1 MWCSKTNKRDAVGR
15 ILKKTIL
22 FLLLFFIA
30 AAGAFAKGNVDS
42 ETAKA
47 YFEIAQ
53 AYTEVSKYDKAT
65 EFYLKAAKDPAHK
78 NAAEYNLARVYGLQ
92 GDWKKAKSILER
104 QYKEAPE
111 NVLIAKAYAYS
122 LAATGNEARACEMY
136 KKLYDEDSENP
147 EAALNYARILI
158 LSKRYDEATS
168 FITELKP
175 RLTESADNKALAEL
189 EEKIEK
195 AREKPEKQKAETKD
209 GKTPAQGNDGKV

>member
-1 MWCSKTNKRDAVGR
+1 MWYSKISNRVSRKGLAVLIVCFTAVVG
-15 ILKKTIL
+15 LC
-22 FLLLFFIA
+22 
-30 AAGAFAKGNVDS
+30 AKGNADS

-53 AYTEVSKYDKAT
+53 AYTEVSNYDKAT

-78 NAAEYNLARVYGLQ
+78 NAAEFNLARVYGLQ
-92 GDWKKAKSILER
+92 GDWGKAKSILER
-104 QYKEAPE
+104 QYKAAPG

-122 LAATGNEARACEMY
+122 LAATGNKAHACEMY

-195 AREKPEKQKAETKD
+195 AREEPEKQKAETKD
-209 GKTPAQGNDGKV
+209 GKTPAQGTDGKI

>member
-1 MWCSKTNKRDAVGR
+1 MWYSKISNRVSRKGLAVL
-15 ILKKTIL
+15 IVCFT
-22 FLLLFFIA
+22 A
-30 AAGAFAKGNVDS
+30 VAGLCAKGNADS

-53 AYTEVSKYDKAT
+53 AYTEVSNYDKAT

-78 NAAEYNLARVYGLQ
+78 NAAEFNLARVYGLQ
-92 GDWKKAKSILER
+92 GDWGKAKSILER
-104 QYKEAPE
+104 QYKAAPG

-122 LAATGNEARACEMY
+122 LAATGNEAHACEMY

-195 AREKPEKQKAETKD
+195 AREEPEKQKAETKD
-209 GKTPAQGNDGKV
+209 GKTPAQGTDGKI

>member
-1 MWCSKTNKRDAVGR
+1 MWYSKISNRVSRKGLAVL
-15 ILKKTIL
+15 IVCFT
-22 FLLLFFIA
+22 A
-30 AAGAFAKGNVDS
+30 VAGLCAKGNADS

-53 AYTEVSKYDKAT
+53 AYTEVSNYDKAT

-78 NAAEYNLARVYGLQ
+78 NAAEFNLARVYGLQ
-92 GDWKKAKSILER
+92 GDWGKAKSILER
-104 QYKEAPE
+104 QYKAAPG

-122 LAATGNEARACEMY
+122 LAATGNEAYACEMY
-136 KKLYDEDSENP
+136 KKLYDENSENP

-209 GKTPAQGNDGKV
+209 AKTPAQGNDGKV

>member
-1 MWCSKTNKRDAVGR
+1 MWYSKISNRVSRKGLAVL
-15 ILKKTIL
+15 IVCFT
-22 FLLLFFIA
+22 A
-30 AAGAFAKGNVDS
+30 VAGLCAKGNADS

-53 AYTEVSKYDKAT
+53 AYTEVSNYDKAT
-65 EFYLKAAKDPAHK
+65 EFYLRAAKDPAHK
-78 NAAEYNLARVYGLQ
+78 NAAEFNLARVYGLQ
-92 GDWKKAKSILER
+92 GDWGKAKSILER
-104 QYKEAPE
+104 QYKAAPG

-122 LAATGNEARACEMY
+122 LAATGNEAYACEMY

>member
-1 MWCSKTNKRDAVGR
+1 MWYSKISNRVSRKGLAVL
-15 ILKKTIL
+15 IVCFT
-22 FLLLFFIA
+22 A
-30 AAGAFAKGNVDS
+30 VAGLCAKGNADS

-53 AYTEVSKYDKAT
+53 AYTEVSNYDKAT

-78 NAAEYNLARVYGLQ
+78 NAAEFNLARVYGLQ
-92 GDWKKAKSILER
+92 GDWGKAKSILER
-104 QYKEAPE
+104 QYKAAPG

-122 LAATGNEARACEMY
+122 LAATGNKAHACEMY

>member
-1 MWCSKTNKRDAVGR
+1 MWYSKISNRVSRKGLAVL
-15 ILKKTIL
+15 IVCFT
-22 FLLLFFIA
+22 A
-30 AAGAFAKGNVDS
+30 VAGLCAKGNADS

-53 AYTEVSKYDKAT
+53 AYTEVSNYDKAT

-78 NAAEYNLARVYGLQ
+78 NAAEFNLARVYGLQ
-92 GDWKKAKSILER
+92 GDWGKAKSILER
-104 QYKEAPE
+104 QYKAAPG

-122 LAATGNEARACEMY
+122 LAATGNKAHACEMY

-195 AREKPEKQKAETKD
+195 AREEPEKQKAETKD
-209 GKTPAQGNDGKV
+209 GKTPAQGTDGKI

>member
-1 MWCSKTNKRDAVGR
+1 MWYSKISNRVSRKGLAVL
-15 ILKKTIL
+15 IVCFT
-22 FLLLFFIA
+22 A
-30 AAGAFAKGNVDS
+30 VAGLCAKGNADS

-53 AYTEVSKYDKAT
+53 AYTEVSNYDKAT

-78 NAAEYNLARVYGLQ
+78 NAAEFNLARVYGLQ
-92 GDWKKAKSILER
+92 GEWGKAKSILER
-104 QYKEAPE
+104 QYKAAPG

-122 LAATGNEARACEMY
+122 LAATGNEAHACEMY

-195 AREKPEKQKAETKD
+195 AREEPEKQKAETKD
-209 GKTPAQGNDGKV
+209 GKTPAQGNGGKV

>member
-1 MWCSKTNKRDAVGR
+1 MWYSKISNRVSRKGLAVL
-15 ILKKTIL
+15 IVCFT
-22 FLLLFFIA
+22 A
-30 AAGAFAKGNVDS
+30 VAGLCAKGNADS

-53 AYTEVSKYDKAT
+53 AYTEVSNYDKAT

-78 NAAEYNLARVYGLQ
+78 NAAEFNLARVYGLQ
-92 GDWKKAKSILER
+92 GDWGKAKSILER
-104 QYKEAPE
+104 QYKAAPG

-122 LAATGNEARACEMY
+122 LAATGNEAYACEMY

-195 AREKPEKQKAETKD
+195 AREEPEKQKAETKD
-209 GKTPAQGNDGKV
+209 GKTPAQGNGGKV

>member
-1 MWCSKTNKRDAVGR
+1 MWYSKISNRVSRKGLAVL
-15 ILKKTIL
+15 IVCFT
-22 FLLLFFIA
+22 A
-30 AAGAFAKGNVDS
+30 VAGLCAKGNADS

-53 AYTEVSKYDKAT
+53 AYTEVSNYDKAT

-78 NAAEYNLARVYGLQ
+78 NAAEFNLARVYGLQ
-92 GDWKKAKSILER
+92 GDWGKAKSILER
-104 QYKEAPE
+104 QYKAAPG

-122 LAATGNEARACEMY
+122 LAATGNEAYACEMY
-136 KKLYDEDSENP
+136 KRLYDEDSENP

-195 AREKPEKQKAETKD
+195 AREKPEKQKAKTKD

>member
-1 MWCSKTNKRDAVGR
+1 MC
-15 ILKKTIL
+15 
-22 FLLLFFIA
+22 
-30 AAGAFAKGNVDS
+30 AKGNADS

-53 AYTEVSKYDKAT
+53 AYTEVSNYDKAT

-78 NAAEYNLARVYGLQ
+78 NAAEFNLARVYGLQ
-92 GDWKKAKSILER
+92 GDWGKAKSILER
-104 QYKEAPE
+104 QYKAAPG

-122 LAATGNEARACEMY
+122 LAATGNEAYACEMY

>member
-1 MWCSKTNKRDAVGR
+1 MWYSKISNRVSRKGLAVL
-15 ILKKTIL
+15 IVCFT
-22 FLLLFFIA
+22 A
-30 AAGAFAKGNVDS
+30 VAGLCAKGNADS

-53 AYTEVSKYDKAT
+53 AYTEVSNYDKAT

-78 NAAEYNLARVYGLQ
+78 NAAEFNLARVYGLQ
-92 GDWKKAKSILER
+92 GDWGKAKSILER
-104 QYKEAPE
+104 QYKAAPG

-122 LAATGNEARACEMY
+122 LAATGNKAHACEMY

-195 AREKPEKQKAETKD
+195 AREEPEKQKAETKD

>member
-1 MWCSKTNKRDAVGR
+1 MWYSKISNRVSRKGLAVL
-15 ILKKTIL
+15 IVCFT
-22 FLLLFFIA
+22 A
-30 AAGAFAKGNVDS
+30 VAGLCAKGNADS

-53 AYTEVSKYDKAT
+53 AYTEVSNYDKAT

-78 NAAEYNLARVYGLQ
+78 NAAEFNLARVYGLQ
-92 GDWKKAKSILER
+92 GDWGKAKSILER
-104 QYKEAPE
+104 QYKAAPG

-122 LAATGNEARACEMY
+122 LAATGNEAHACEMY